1 MDSSWLGMIPLA
13 LFTLFGVMYHIGHVE
28 YDKHQQEKN
37 NNTQHKS

>member
-28 YDKHQQEKN
+28 YDKEQEEKN
-37 NNTQHKS
+37 KTQHKS